1 MIFNF
6 SVLCQINE
14 NARYMIVGGKPGKRA
29 TQTFDKTD
37 EPIGSIDDGLKDKY
51 ITNPLGF
58 YSTHTSAPWMIF
70 GKNVQ
75 YFDRTSNNWEQR
87 ETLDHSRKL
96 GAICKCLEI
105 NSRNG
110 LIQDRDLNKAFLH
123 F

>member
-1 MIFNF
+1 
-6 SVLCQINE
+6 
-14 NARYMIVGGKPGKRA
+14 MIVGGKPGKRA
-29 TQTFDKTD
+29 TKTFDSTD

-70 GKNVQ
+70 GKNIQ
-75 YFDRTSNNWEQR
+75 YFDRTTNNWEQK
-87 ETLDHSRKL
+87 ETLNHSRKL

-105 NSRNG
+105 NARNG
-110 LIQDRDLNKAFLH
+110 LIQDRDLNKAFFH